1 MGTRS
6 RGCSLPLTLAST
18 FSQSKVTFLDEQSY
32 TKLSDN
38 DGDRAKKEEDDP
50 LRKRS
55 DSKNVTFSISS
66 NDQLDNG
73 EEPNNDVLD
82 LPPEEP
88 RQRRTSGHWSSTRL
102 RRASGLSDRLSVLS
116 SLSSIATNDSD
127 IRSAATFNLSVLK
140 IIFVNILFSLINKGF
155 DFSQVKSIEVI
166 SRV

>member
-1 MGTRS
+1 M
-6 RGCSLPLTLAST
+6 PLTLAST

-38 DGDRAKKEEDDP
+38 DNDRAKKEEDDP

-88 RQRRTSGHWSSTRL
+88 RERRTSGHWSSSRATRL

-116 SLSSIATNDSD
+116 SLSSVATDDSD

>member
-38 DGDRAKKEEDDP
+38 EDRVKKEEDEEDETI
-50 LRKRS
+50 RKRS
-55 DSKNVTFSISS
+55 DSKNVRFSISS

-73 EEPNNDVLD
+73 EEPNKDVLD

-88 RQRRTSGHWSSTRL
+88 RERRTSGHWSSSRATRL
-102 RRASGLSDRLSVLS
+102 SQSLVAEMEKRVDTGDISVLIFFS
-116 SLSSIATNDSD
+116 CANFLAAYPQTNYKHC
-127 IRSAATFNLSVLK
+127 AVL
-140 IIFVNILFSLINKGF
+140 
-155 DFSQVKSIEVI
+155 DCAKSN
-166 SRV
+166 

>member
-38 DGDRAKKEEDDP
+38 DNDRAKKEEDDP

-66 NDQLDNG
+66 KDQLDNE

-88 RQRRTSGHWSSTRL
+88 RERRTSGHWSSTRL

-116 SLSSIATNDSD
+116 SLSSVATNDSD

>member
-1 MGTRS
+1 M
-6 RGCSLPLTLAST
+6 PLTLAST

-38 DGDRAKKEEDDP
+38 DNDRAKKEEDDP

-66 NDQLDNG
+66 NDQLDNE

-88 RQRRTSGHWSSTRL
+88 RERRTSGHWSSTRL

-116 SLSSIATNDSD
+116 SLSSVATNDSD

>member
-1 MGTRS
+1 M
-6 RGCSLPLTLAST
+6 PLTLAST

-38 DGDRAKKEEDDP
+38 DNDRAKKEEDDP

-116 SLSSIATNDSD
+116 SLSSVATDDSD
-127 IRSAATFNLSVLK
+127 VRSVATFNLSVLK

>member
-1 MGTRS
+1 M
-6 RGCSLPLTLAST
+6 PLTLAST

-38 DGDRAKKEEDDP
+38 DNDRAKKEEDDP

-88 RQRRTSGHWSSTRL
+88 RERRTSGHWSSTRL

-116 SLSSIATNDSD
+116 SLSSVATNDSD

>member
-1 MGTRS
+1 M
-6 RGCSLPLTLAST
+6 PLTLAST
-18 FSQSKVTFLDEQSY
+18 FSQSKVTFLDENSY

-66 NDQLDNG
+66 KDQLDNG
-73 EEPNNDVLD
+73 WELNNDVLD

-88 RQRRTSGHWSSTRL
+88 GERRTSGHWSSTRL

-116 SLSSIATNDSD
+116 SLSSVATNDSD

-155 DFSQVKSIEVI
+155 DFSQVTKKNV
-166 SRV
+166 